1 MDRIKRNKSVK
12 LLKLSSIFGYISVL
26 LLMTY
31 ITFYAISQF
40 NNINLI
46 IFKGE
51 NLPFIIF
58 FSLMLLSFIFG
69 FIIPITIYQDIS
81 TYRKTLYDNRDNNK
95 LVTGIKYVKNGN
107 IQKAF
112 DICNTMN
119 SPKRKSFLLGVIT
132 GFNFNSQYE
141 EQKEDALNGLNQ
153 FQYR

>member
-69 FIIPITIYQDIS
+69 LD
-81 TYRKTLYDNRDNNK
+81 
-95 LVTGIKYVKNGN
+95 
-107 IQKAF
+107 
-112 DICNTMN
+112 
-119 SPKRKSFLLGVIT
+119 RKSVV
-132 GFNFNSQYE
+132 
-141 EQKEDALNGLNQ
+141 
-153 FQYR
+153 